1 MIWQPQIKGGSMS
14 TTQHQFVFDTQG
26 NKTFAL
32 VPIDDYEALLEDLE
46 DIKRF
51 AETRLEERFSW
62 ESVKQELQASGR
74 L

>member
-1 MIWQPQIKGGSMS
+1 MHTKPK
-14 TTQHQFVFDTQG
+14 FVYDEAG
-26 NKTFAL
+26 NKTDVL
-32 VPIDDYEALLEDLE
+32 MSIEDYESLLEDLE

>member
-1 MIWQPQIKGGSMS
+1 M
-14 TTQHQFVFDTQG
+14 TTKPKFVYDEAG
-26 NKTFAL
+26 NKTDVL
-32 VPIDDYEALLEDLE
+32 MSIEDYETLLEDLE